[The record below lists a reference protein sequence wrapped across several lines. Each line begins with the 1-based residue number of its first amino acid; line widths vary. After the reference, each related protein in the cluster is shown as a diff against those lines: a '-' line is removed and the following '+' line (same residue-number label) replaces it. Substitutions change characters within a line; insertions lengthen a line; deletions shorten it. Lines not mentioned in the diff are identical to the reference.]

1 MDNEIK
7 LSLEELALK
16 SKVAIVTGAGA
27 MDFINGIPIINYLSL
42 LGVKKIILGNMAC
55 QWWRKKGYETMAPE
69 LYPLS
74 CLKNIE
80 KISETVAFISKDTEV
95 ETPLYKGKPPEAIIA
110 EAFNL
115 PTIIISAEKG
125 VTGII
130 NGLNEAIAKLNV
142 DLFIQVDC
150 GSDSLFDGKTGMP
163 LTPLHDF
170 TLLAATSKLNTNS
183 ILALTAYAC
192 DGELSSEE
200 LDQCIANIM
209 KDGGFLGAHGITQ
222 KDVKDLEKAYSLV
235 YDPIDSLVIQAAK
248 GELKTYRVMTSR
260 IVKLSPIAAIILF
273 LDPKVVIE
281 HSPAKHLLNTK
292 SIDEIEKIL
301 IKLGIT
307 PETIY
312 EYFVKIYKD

>member
-1 MDNEIK
+1 MNYEIK
-7 LSLEELALK
+7 PSFEELALK
-16 SKVAIVTGAGA
+16 SKVAMVVGAGA
-27 MDFINGIPIINYLSL
+27 MDFINGIPIINYLRL

-55 QWWRKKGYETMAPE
+55 QWWRKKGYDTLAPE

-74 CLKNIE
+74 CLKRIE
-80 KISETVAFISKDTEV
+80 KISETVAFISGNTEV
-95 ETPLYKGKPPEAIIA
+95 ETPLYKGKPPEAIIC
-110 EAFNL
+110 ENFGL
-115 PTIIISAEKG
+115 PTVIISAEKG

-130 NGLNEAIAKLNV
+130 KGLNEALSKLNV
-142 DLFIQVDC
+142 DLFVHVDC
-150 GSDSLFDGKTGMP
+150 GSDSLFDGKTGMV

-170 TLLAATSKLNTNS
+170 TLLAATSKLNVNS

-209 KDGGFLGAHGITQ
+209 KNGGFLGAHGITQ

-260 IVKLSPIAAIILF
+260 IVKLSPLAAVILF
-273 LDPKVVIE
+273 FDPKVVIE
-281 HSPAKHLLNTK
+281 YSPAKHLLNTT
-292 SIDEIEKIL
+292 SIEEIEKIL

-312 EYFVKIYKD
+312 EHFVKIYKD